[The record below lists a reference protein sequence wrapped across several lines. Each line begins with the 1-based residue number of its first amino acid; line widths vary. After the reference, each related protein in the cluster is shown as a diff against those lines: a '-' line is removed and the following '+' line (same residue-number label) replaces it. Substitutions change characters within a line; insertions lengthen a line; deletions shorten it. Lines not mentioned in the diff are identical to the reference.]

1 MSRMRG
7 DLAKARQALWARI
20 RLWRCTEVGAL
31 TRLNGGVIVRNEGT
45 LRLGRKVKLHGRP
58 VAIELVALP
67 GAELT
72 IGDGTS
78 INRGASICA
87 QSSVRIGRN
96 CGIGND
102 CLIFDTD
109 FHGIGDHFQARD
121 AAPVTIGN
129 DVWLAARSMVLKGVT
144 IGDGAVV
151 CAGSVVATNVPA
163 YAMVGGVPAR
173 IIRRLTPP
181 DGAAAPADHASPAR
195 AASVEAATS

>member
-7 DLAKARQALWARI
+7 DLAKARQALWARL

-45 LRLGRKVKLHGRP
+45 LRLGRKVKLHGKP

-109 FHGIGDHFQARD
+109 FHEVDDRTRVPD
-121 AAPVTIGN
+121 AAPVTIGD
-129 DVWLAARSMVLKGVT
+129 DVWLAARCIVLKGVT

-163 YAMVGGVPAR
+163 RALVGGNPAR
-173 IIRRLTPP
+173 LIRRLDPVEP
-181 DGAAAPADHASPAR
+181 APRPAEALASR
-195 AASVEAATS
+195 

>member
-7 DLAKARQALWARI
+7 DLAKARQALWARV

-109 FHGIGDHFQARD
+109 FHEVDDRTRVPD
-121 AAPVTIGN
+121 AAPVTIGD
-129 DVWLAARSMVLKGVT
+129 DVWLAARCIVLKGVT

-163 YAMVGGVPAR
+163 RALVGGNPAR
-173 IIRRLTPP
+173 LIRRLDPAEP
-181 DGAAAPADHASPAR
+181 APRPAEALASR
-195 AASVEAATS
+195 

>member
-7 DLAKARQALWARI
+7 DLAKARQALWERV

-109 FHGIGDHFQARD
+109 FHEVDDRTRVPD
-121 AAPVTIGN
+121 AAPVTIGD
-129 DVWLAARSMVLKGVT
+129 DVWLAARCIVLKGVT

-163 YAMVGGVPAR
+163 RALVGGNPAR
-173 IIRRLTPP
+173 LIRRLDPVEP
-181 DGAAAPADHASPAR
+181 APRPAEALASR
-195 AASVEAATS
+195 